1 MDGVVTGLMDRMTV
15 REKLG
20 QLNLPSGGDLVT
32 GTVMNGELTEMIRK
46 QEITGFFNVKGVRK
60 IREMQRIAVEETRLK
75 IPLIVGADVIH
86 GYETIFPIP
95 LAMSCSW
102 DTVAIR
108 RMTRVAATVASAD
121 GICWN
126 FSPMVDICRDARWG
140 RIAEG
145 NGEDPYLGALMAR
158 AYVHGYQGDAMK
170 ANNEILACVK
180 HIALYGAS
188 EAGRDYNTVDMS
200 RLSMYNNYL
209 APYKAAVE
217 AGVGSVMSAFNL
229 VDGIPA
235 TANKWLL
242 TDLLR
247 NEWGFGGMVVTDYY
261 SIGEMKTYG
270 VADKKEASVLALKAG
285 TDMDMV
291 TAGFLDTLESALEEG
306 LISEADIDRA
316 CRRVLET
323 KYRMGLFDDPYKNC
337 DTVRAEK

>member
-1 MDGVVTGLMDRMTV
+1 
-15 REKLG
+15 
-20 QLNLPSGGDLVT
+20 
-32 GTVMNGELTEMIRK
+32 
-46 QEITGFFNVKGVRK
+46 
-60 IREMQRIAVEETRLK
+60 
-75 IPLIVGADVIH
+75 
-86 GYETIFPIP
+86 
-95 LAMSCSW
+95 
-102 DTVAIR
+102 
-108 RMTRVAATVASAD
+108 
-121 GICWN
+121 
-126 FSPMVDICRDARWG
+126 
-140 RIAEG
+140 
-145 NGEDPYLGALMAR
+145 MAR

-180 HIALYGAS
+180 HFALYGAS

-323 KYRMGLFDDPYKNC
+323 KYRMGLFDDPYKYC
-337 DTVRAEK
+337 EIGRAHV

>member
-1 MDGVVTGLMDRMTV
+1 MKVKYCVVILLVCLLQGCSSAGNDNREMDRFVTGLMDRMTV

-32 GTVMNGELTEMIRK
+32 GTVMNGELSEMIRK
-46 QEITGFFNVKGVRK
+46 QEITGFFNVKGIQK
-60 IREMQRIAVEETRLK
+60 IREMQRIAVEETCLK

-108 RMTRVAATVASAD
+108 RMARVAATEASAD

-145 NGEDPYLGALMAR
+145 NGEDPYLGALMTK

-180 HIALYGAS
+180 HFALYGAS

-200 RLSMYNNYL
+200 RLTMYNYYL

-217 AGVGSVMSAFNL
+217 AGVGSVMSSFNL

-247 NEWGFGGMVVTDYY
+247 KEWGFGGMVVTDYY

-291 TAGFLDTLESALEEG
+291 TAGFWILWNRHWRKDLLQRP
-306 LISEADIDRA
+306 I
-316 CRRVLET
+316 
-323 KYRMGLFDDPYKNC
+323 
-337 DTVRAEK
+337 